1 VLLVRL
7 RETGGVELREQGIR
21 ERVEVRVDS
30 AGAEFS
36 VYVRHERGQ
45 QSTVVN
51 GLRLVGRTPTAFG
64 SSGAVIQVDRADGRR
79 GPESI
84 LKTPL
89 HAGDG
94 CPAVQQVGL
103 RRGWRAP
110 PHGETAAHVGRA

>member
-7 RETGGVELREQGIR
+7 RETGAVELREHDIR

-45 QSTVVN
+45 QRTVVD
-51 GLRLVGRTPTAFG
+51 GLRLVGRTPAAFG
-64 SSGAVIQVDRADGRR
+64 SSGAVIQVDRADGQR
-79 GPESI
+79 GAESI

-89 HAGDG
+89 YTGDG
-94 CPAVQQVGL
+94 CPTV
-103 RRGWRAP
+103 
-110 PHGETAAHVGRA
+110 